1 MKKLSMNE
9 MNVLS
14 NEISKK
20 VNEVKYEKIKGKME
34 KDVEFKKL
42 EKLNNEVN
50 DLNKKVKE
58 KMNVYN
64 ELVNKVK
71 SKYNISNVYSDNN
84 NEIKCMFGMVNV
96 YNDII
101 LYNIGKELN
110 VDELINKLVE
120 KYSK

>member
-1 MKKLSMNE
+1 MKKLSMSE

-20 VNEVKYEKIKGKME
+20 VNEVKYEKIKVKME

-64 ELVNKVK
+64 EMVNKIK
-71 SKYNISNVYSDNN
+71 SKYNISNVYRDNN

>member
-71 SKYNISNVYSDNN
+71 SKYNISNVYRDNN

-110 VDELINKLVE
+110 VDELINKLVD

>member
-34 KDVEFKKL
+34 NDVEFKKL

-71 SKYNISNVYSDNN
+71 SKYNISNVYRDNN

-110 VDELINKLVE
+110 VDELINKLVD